1 MVSLTDRVA
10 PGVVWRLGKRKKRVI
25 WLFFLCKIV
34 ILNHHQKRGVSLMSA
49 ITYKVKSI
57 KFDPIDLDRLIFDNY
72 YDVIFKDNQSEM
84 DVSDENG
91 DLQRIL
97 VIMLNNTI

>member
-1 MVSLTDRVA
+1 
-10 PGVVWRLGKRKKRVI
+10 
-25 WLFFLCKIV
+25 
-34 ILNHHQKRGVSLMSA
+34 MSA